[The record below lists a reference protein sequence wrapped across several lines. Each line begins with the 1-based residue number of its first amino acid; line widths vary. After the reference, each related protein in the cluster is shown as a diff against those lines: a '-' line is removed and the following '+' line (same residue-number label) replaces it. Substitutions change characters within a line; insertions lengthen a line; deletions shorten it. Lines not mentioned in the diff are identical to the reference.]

1 LPPGNP
7 IRFNPE
13 LVPLVTGQ
21 IRVRQRD
28 FDQAVVSGIQEKEHG
43 ELDGHKGGW
52 RWKGGGI
59 VS

>member
-1 LPPGNP
+1 M
-7 IRFNPE
+7 
-13 LVPLVTGQ
+13 PLVTGQ

>member
-1 LPPGNP
+1 
-7 IRFNPE
+7 
-13 LVPLVTGQ
+13 VPLVTGQ